1 MKINSN
7 LFDCLLPIVAAP
19 MAGGPTT
26 VALAQAVSGV
36 GGFPFLAGGYKSVEA
51 LATEIAVL
59 RASGGN
65 FGVNLFVPSPDM
77 VDAEAFRIYA
87 AKLQSEAL
95 PYGLRLDPLPVM
107 GDDDGW
113 PDKLALLLND
123 PVPVVSFT
131 FVLPAVRDIAALR
144 CAGSRVLASVTLPAE
159 AQAAMEAGVDG
170 LVVQGP
176 DAGGHSATYDP
187 GRPFT
192 PLKTVSL
199 VRRVCAVSS
208 LPVIAAGGVDG
219 PVMVRALLQAGAAAV
234 AIGTLLLR
242 TKESGATQVHK
253 DALANPAYTETV
265 ITHAFTGRPAR
276 TLRNGFVNR
285 YHASAPLGYP
295 AIHHLT
301 RPLRQAA
308 ASAGDADVLHLWTGT
323 GYRQAMDGSAVD
335 VIQYLAAGL

>member
-59 RASGGN
+59 RASGGD

-77 VDAEAFRIYA
+77 VDAEAFSIYA

-131 FVLPAVRDIAALR
+131 FGLPAVRDIAALR
-144 CAGSRVLASVTLPAE
+144 CAGSRVLAVVTLPAE

-208 LPVIAAGGVDG
+208 LPVIAAGGGWPRDG
-219 PVMVRALLQAGAAAV
+219 PRVVASRCCCGCDRHAAAAYQGVRGDAGAYR
-234 AIGTLLLR
+234 TLWRILRIRRQQSLTRLL
-242 TKESGATQVHK
+242 VV
-253 DALANPAYTETV
+253 LP
-265 ITHAFTGRPAR
+265 R

-295 AIHHLT
+295 AIHHLD
-301 RPLRQAA
+301 P
-308 ASAGDADVLHLWTGT
+308 SAT
-323 GYRQAMDGSAVD
+323 
-335 VIQYLAAGL
+335 